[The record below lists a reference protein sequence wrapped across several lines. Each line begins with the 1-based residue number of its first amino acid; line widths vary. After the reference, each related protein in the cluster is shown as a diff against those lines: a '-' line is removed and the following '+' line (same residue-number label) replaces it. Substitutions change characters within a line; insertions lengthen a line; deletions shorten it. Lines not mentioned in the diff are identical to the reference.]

1 MSQNAVIIG
10 AGHSGGILAAQLA
23 RAGDEFAITLVGE
36 EAFPPYERPPL
47 SKQLLAGEIPVE
59 KTFLRPPD
67 FYEKKGI
74 DLRLGVHC
82 DAIDRENR
90 TVALSDGSTLEYDRL
105 ALCTG
110 ARLRRLTIPGAGLA
124 GVHYIRAIAD
134 TENIRA
140 EVREGARVVVVG
152 GGYIGLEAAAALTKI
167 GCRVK
172 VIEMM
177 DRVMARA
184 VAEPVSRFYEAQHR
198 AKGVE
203 ILLNTGVAEFAG
215 ADRIEAVIDGAGER
229 HECDLAVVG
238 IGVIPNVEL
247 AEAAGL
253 AVDDGIVVDERA
265 RTSDPAI
272 SSAGDCTNH
281 PNALLKRRL
290 RLESVQNA
298 VDQARCIANDWQGKG
313 ANYAEVPWFWSDQFD
328 LKLQMAGLP
337 SPEDRAVVRGDP
349 DSGAFSVFYLRD
361 GFVTGVNAINVGS
374 DYVRGRKWIGEA
386 RQVDPARLADTSIPI
401 KEV

>member
-1 MSQNAVIIG
+1 MSQKAVIIG
-10 AGHSGGILAAQLA
+10 AGHAGGILAAQLA
-23 RAGDEFAITLVGE
+23 RAGEAFDITLVGE
-36 EAFPPYERPPL
+36 ETWPPYERPPL

-59 KTFLRPPD
+59 KTFLRPAD

-74 DLRLGVHC
+74 DLKLGVRC
-82 DAIDRENR
+82 DVIDREGR
-90 TVALSDGSTLEYDRL
+90 KAMLSDGTALDYDLL

-110 ARLRRLTIPGAGLA
+110 ARLRRIDIPGSALP

-134 TENIRA
+134 TEAIRA
-140 EVREGARVVVVG
+140 EAREGSRVVVIG
-152 GGYIGLEAAAALTKI
+152 GGYIGLEAAAALSTI

-184 VAEPVSRFYEAQHR
+184 VAEPVSRFYEDQHR
-198 AKGVE
+198 KHGVE
-203 ILLNTGVAEFAG
+203 ILLNTGVAEFVGTDRVQAVVDTAG
-215 ADRIEAVIDGAGER
+215 QR
-229 HECDLAVVG
+229 HDCDLIVVG

-247 AEAAGL
+247 AETAGL
-253 AVDDGIVVDERA
+253 AIGDGIVVDERA

-272 SSAGDCTNH
+272 WAAGDCTDH
-281 PNALLKRRL
+281 PNALLGRRL

-298 VDQARCIANDWQGKG
+298 VDQARCIANEWQGKG

-337 SPEDRAVVRGDP
+337 GPDDQVVVRGDP
-349 DSGAFSVFYLRD
+349 ASGAFSVFYLRD
-361 GFVTGVNAINVGS
+361 GKVTGVNAVNVGG
-374 DYVRGRKWIGEA
+374 DYVRGRKWIAEG
-386 RQVDPARLADTSIPI
+386 RDVDPARLADTAIPV